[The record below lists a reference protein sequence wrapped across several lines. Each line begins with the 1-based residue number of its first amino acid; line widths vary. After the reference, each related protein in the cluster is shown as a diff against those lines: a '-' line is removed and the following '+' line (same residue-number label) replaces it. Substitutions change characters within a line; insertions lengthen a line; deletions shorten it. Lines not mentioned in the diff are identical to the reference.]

1 MVFRHLVGGLARA
14 GKIILYSSHVLE
26 VVEKV
31 CTRVLILRRGQVV
44 AHDSV
49 DRLRSVLSLPSLEDV
64 FSQLAAQED
73 PEEVAGELLAVI
85 RG

>member
-1 MVFRHLVGGLARA
+1 
-14 GKIILYSSHVLE
+14 VLE

-31 CTRVLILRRGQVV
+31 CTRVIILRRGKVV

-49 DRLRSVLSLPSLEDV
+49 DRLRSIMALPSLEDV

-73 PEEVAGELLAVI
+73 PQEAAGELLKVI
-85 RG
+85 QG

>member
-1 MVFRHLVGGLARA
+1 
-14 GKIILYSSHVLE
+14 VLE

-31 CTRVLILRRGQVV
+31 CTRVLILRRGKVV

-49 DRLRSVLSLPSLEDV
+49 DNLRALLAAPSLEDV
-64 FSQLAAQED
+64 FSQLVVQED
-73 PEEVAGELLAVI
+73 TEKIAGEMLAAI